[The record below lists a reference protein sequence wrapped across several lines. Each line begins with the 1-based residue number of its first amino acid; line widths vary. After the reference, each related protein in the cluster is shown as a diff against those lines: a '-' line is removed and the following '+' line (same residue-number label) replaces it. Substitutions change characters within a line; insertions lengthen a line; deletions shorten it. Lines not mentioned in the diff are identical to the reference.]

1 MKQNISI
8 QEDYKIIYYFLF
20 MLAKKYIRRFS
31 RTTRIC
37 SWKSNEMSDKNIEK
51 VIKSDNV
58 FTPTF
63 VNYYTLPDKNF
74 NGRRLIKN
82 NIFIPKK
89 SNKSIYLLHT
99 KSMEKTD
106 LKTDL
111 TLNNCLFGSVE
122 C

>member
-8 QEDYKIIYYFLF
+8 QEYYKIIYYFLF

-63 VNYYTLPDKNF
+63 VNYYTLPDKN
-74 NGRRLIKN
+74 L
-82 NIFIPKK
+82 
-89 SNKSIYLLHT
+89 
-99 KSMEKTD
+99 TD
-106 LKTDL
+106 AA
-111 TLNNCLFGSVE
+111 
-122 C
+122 

>member
-74 NGRRLIKN
+74 NGCRLIKN

>member
-1 MKQNISI
+1 
-8 QEDYKIIYYFLF
+8 
-20 MLAKKYIRRFS
+20 
-31 RTTRIC
+31 
-37 SWKSNEMSDKNIEK
+37 MSDKNIEK

-74 NGRRLIKN
+74 NGHCLIKN

-89 SNKSIYLLHT
+89 SNESIYLLHT

-122 C
+122 CWMLI